1 MTEPAL
7 WLLVFIVI
15 AVDVAASAY
24 EHTRALLR
32 ERPPSSL
39 ALRLIGVRLIGLAW
53 ALGMYD
59 FAGQLLGVDL
69 RTGDGMTPDNFFT
82 RRVRLARWLHR
93 HRRGVEIRVRRTYFY
108 LKRRGA
114 L

>member
-7 WLLVFIVI
+7 WLLVFLVI

-24 EHTRALLR
+24 EHTRALMR

-39 ALRLIGVRLIGLAW
+39 ALRLHGVRMVGLAF
-53 ALGMYD
+53 ALGAYD
-59 FAGQLLGVDL
+59 LIGQLLGVDL
-69 RTGDGMTPDNFFT
+69 RTGDGMTLGNFNS
-82 RRVRLARWLHR
+82 RRVRLARWVHR
-93 HRRGVEIRVRRTYFY
+93 QRRGVEIKVRRTYFY

>member
-15 AVDVAASAY
+15 AVDVAASAL
-24 EHTRALLR
+24 EHTRALMR
-32 ERPPSSL
+32 ERPPSQL
-39 ALRLIGVRLIGLAW
+39 ALRLHGLRLIGLAH
-53 ALGMYD
+53 ALALYD
-59 FAGQLLGVDL
+59 LAGQLLGVNL
-69 RTGDGMTPDNFFT
+69 RTGDGMTPANFTT

-93 HRRGVEIRVRRTYFY
+93 RRRGIEIRVRRTYFY